1 MRRFKSSRFAFQPAL
16 INNERVGFREDD
28 CAFHDILQFADIAG
42 PIVRFEEFQR
52 VLADVPDV
60 LASRLGVAPNEILLE
75 SLVPLSYP
83 MVYRSSASM
92 RPFAT
97 VRIESR
103 LGF

>member
-1 MRRFKSSRFAFQPAL
+1 
-16 INNERVGFREDD
+16 
-28 CAFHDILQFADIAG
+28 
-42 PIVRFEEFQR
+42 
-52 VLADVPDV
+52 VPDV

-97 VRIESR
+97 VRIESC
-103 LGF
+103 LGC